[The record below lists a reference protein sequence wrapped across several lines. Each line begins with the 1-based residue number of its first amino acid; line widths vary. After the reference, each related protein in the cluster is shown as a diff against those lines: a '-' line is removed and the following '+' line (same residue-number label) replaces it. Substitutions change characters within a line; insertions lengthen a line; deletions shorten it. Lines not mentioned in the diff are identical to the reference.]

1 MIDFSLDNI
10 LQHAP
15 YSITLTEAGFVFCTD
30 GGVHYRVSF
39 EKEDIVL
46 GGSSTYQL
54 ILQNVD
60 HIRQAHDPKVVET
73 VLAIVDEFFRS
84 NQKVLLYLCDTSDGK
99 EGGRNRL
106 FLQWFN
112 RYAQAG
118 RFTIRTANAVVE
130 GETIYAAIIVETRNP
145 QHDCII
151 SDFEKMSALL
161 TEKP

>member
-1 MIDFSLDNI
+1 MIDFALDRI

-30 GGVHYRVSF
+30 NGVPYRVSF

-46 GGSSTYQL
+46 GGSCTYQL

-60 HIRQAHDPKVVET
+60 HIRKAHDPKVVET

-84 NQKVLLYLCDTSDGK
+84 NHEVLLYMCDTSDGK

-112 RYAQAG
+112 RYAEAG
-118 RFTIRTANAVVE
+118 RFTICTANADVE
-130 GETIYAAIIVETRNP
+130 GETIYVAIIVETRNP
-145 QHDCII
+145 LHDYII
-151 SDFEKMSALL
+151 SDFEKMSDML